1 MPHSITD
8 DDDDNFRLRMA
19 NRKRLMELFDEASR
33 RIDEIGGIPHDEF
46 WTQIDA
52 KYEKNSNRRH
62 KRKAGK

>member
-1 MPHSITD
+1 
-8 DDDDNFRLRMA
+8 MA

-33 RIDEIGGIPHDEF
+33 RIDEMGGIPHDEF